1 LQHLKKNANPISNN
15 KAMKTIRF
23 NFLLTAFILSLF
35 LFSSCKKETTN
46 QPKTKGIR
54 STINY
59 DHLSDITP
67 YKNLF
72 LDNNGD
78 SVVDLSIG
86 NTRYKMFQALN
97 YYLGGAIRDSK
108 TLDALTMKNMFA
120 NNASPFT
127 DVVSLNINGNALNS
141 SGLQL
146 RNITATTLNS
156 GAEDERIKIDNL
168 FSEMA
173 QLSVFFADTA
183 ANGKP
188 GKAGTYLA
196 NAKGIE
202 IAQIIQKHMIGAT
215 QLDYIS
221 NVLLNT
227 GLNADNTNIVMGKKH
242 TALEQN
248 WDEAYGF
255 LTLNPVYLK
264 GSTDAVRG
272 TAETFLGSYIWE
284 YNKTDYPK
292 VYPAFLKGRAA
303 IANNDINEMRVQ
315 AQIIR
320 TTMEKAIA
328 NASVGYLNK
337 WKTGTTDATRIHAI
351 GEGLGFIYAL
361 RYCQLNG
368 ASAAF
373 SDNILNNLI
382 SSPNGY
388 WDLTAAKINAAANA
402 INIQFN
408 L

>member
-1 LQHLKKNANPISNN
+1 MKPIQFIS
-15 KAMKTIRF
+15 
-23 NFLLTAFILSLF
+23 LLTTFILSLF
-35 LFSSCKKETTN
+35 LFSSCKKETTD

-54 STINY
+54 STINFNN
-59 DHLSDITP
+59 LSDNIP
-67 YKNLF
+67 YKSLF

-120 NNASPFT
+120 NKANPFT
-127 DVVSLNINGNALNS
+127 DIVSLNINGNALNN

-146 RNITATTLNS
+146 RNITASTLNS
-156 GAEDERIKIDNL
+156 GAETECVKLDNL
-168 FSEMA
+168 FGEMA
-173 QLSVFFADTA
+173 QLSIFFADTA

-188 GKAGTYLA
+188 GKTGTYLA

-202 IAQIIQKHMIGAT
+202 IAQIIQKNMIGAT

-227 GLNADNTNIVMGKKH
+227 GLNADNTKIVAGKKY

-255 LTLNPVYLK
+255 LTLNHIYLK

-272 TAETFLGSYIWE
+272 TSETFLGSYIWE
-284 YNKTDYPK
+284 FNKTDYPK
-292 VYPAFLKGRAA
+292 IFPAFLKGRAA
-303 IANNDINEMRVQ
+303 IANNDINEMRAQ

-320 TTMEKAIA
+320 TAMEKAIA

-337 WKTGTTDATRIHAI
+337 WKTGTTDAIRIHAI

-368 ASAAF
+368 ASAVF
-373 SDNILNNLI
+373 SDTILDNLI
-382 SSPNGY
+382 NSPNGY

-402 INIQFN
+402 INVQFN